1 MGVDKVFL
9 CKNGTA
15 VPVEIKKG
23 LRTDS
28 QVQVLSG
35 VSVGDTVIISGTM
48 QLRTG
53 QKVKLTR

>member
-1 MGVDKVFL
+1 M
-9 CKNGTA
+9 
-15 VPVEIKKG
+15 KKG